1 MAMATFQNARRSPCR
16 RTPAAALIQ
25 SWCKLHR
32 YEQPEVTRRR
42 YRPPCIK
49 RLILRIANL
58 DEAVPTKFLGVE
70 ELARIIASSA
80 VRGIKAHAQRDRTQ
94 QARRS
99 RPPTAVNARNLHRAE
114 VREGGPP
121 LRRSERR
128 GFEARDHL
136 PGSRVGFAVRR
147 KLELCVPALLRC
159 YHAHFAVAS
168 RSPFA
173 SKSSR
178 CGEQKIRLAAERL
191 KFIFQSKPLEF
202 CFESESV
209 CK

>member
-1 MAMATFQNARRSPCR
+1 MGVAD
-16 RTPAAALIQ
+16 
-25 SWCKLHR
+25 
-32 YEQPEVTRRR
+32 
-42 YRPPCIK
+42 
-49 RLILRIANL
+49 ANSTDTSSL
-58 DEAVPTKFLGVE
+58 KSREGDMVHLVSRGGVE

-80 VRGIKAHAQRDRTQ
+80 VRGMKAHAQRDRTQ

-99 RPPTAVNARNLHRAE
+99 RRRPPSTRETCTAPRCGKAARLCGAANAA
-114 VREGGPP
+114 V
-121 LRRSERR
+121 LRR
-128 GFEARDHL
+128 GTTFRDREWAL
-136 PGSRVGFAVRR
+136 PCAGNWNYR
-147 KLELCVPALLRC
+147 VPALLRC

-168 RSPFA
+168 SSPFA

-191 KFIFQSKPLEF
+191 KFIFQSKPLEC

>member
-1 MAMATFQNARRSPCR
+1 M
-16 RTPAAALIQ
+16 
-25 SWCKLHR
+25 
-32 YEQPEVTRRR
+32 
-42 YRPPCIK
+42 
-49 RLILRIANL
+49 LRIAWL
-58 DEAVPTKFLGVE
+58 DEAVPTERLDAGVE

-80 VRGIKAHAQRDRTQ
+80 VRGIKAHVQRDRTQ

-99 RPPTAVNARNLHRAE
+99 RRRPSST
-114 VREGGPP
+114 RELAP
-121 LRRSERR
+121 RR
-128 GFEARDHL
+128 GAGRRRRLCGEAKAAVLGRGTTFRDGEWAM
-136 PGSRVGFAVRR
+136 PCAGNWN
-147 KLELCVPALLRC
+147 PAFPRF
-159 YHAHFAVAS
+159 YGVTHAHFTVAS
-168 RSPFA
+168 GSPFA